1 MRGYSDV
8 SNPSP
13 NPDRRANLLS
23 IYRFIETYIARQH
36 YPPTIFEISQALGLR
51 YDATRQ
57 RLLEM
62 ERLGWITRDGRKRS
76 IVLKGMGNDLH
87 RL

>member
-8 SNPSP
+8 SNPP
-13 NPDRRANLLS
+13 PPAHPILEE
-23 IYRFIETYIARQH
+23 IYRFIETFHARQH
-36 YPPTIFEISQALGLR
+36 CPPTILEISRASGLR
-51 YDATRQ
+51 YHAARQ

-62 ERLGWITRDGRKRS
+62 ERLGWIARDGRKRS
-76 IVLKGMGNDLH
+76 IVLKGMGSDLH